1 MPEPKLSAYEKII
14 RDVIA
19 GWNGWPAPDW
29 VVDNLR
35 RKHKWTEKEIQQI
48 MRSLRDKGVIAF
60 VTHKEETVVRI
71 E

>member
-1 MPEPKLSAYEKII
+1 MSEPKLSAYEKTV

-19 GWNGWPAPDW
+19 DWNGWPAPDW

-35 RKHKWTEKEIQQI
+35 RKHKWTEKDIQQI

-71 E
+71 D